1 MCQWIR
7 VCFLAGC
14 IRDKSA
20 LPSLHDCAL
29 VFQSKTRVEGLGT
42 LDTPQ
47 RDLPFKQGFTIIICI
62 LFLHRALT
70 YPNLIAVLVLFVG
83 KGSCDSSKCF
93 KTQKA
98 LINITAFYFW
108 LG

>member
-1 MCQWIR
+1 MAIKR
-7 VCFLAGC
+7 
-14 IRDKSA
+14 
-20 LPSLHDCAL
+20 
-29 VFQSKTRVEGLGT
+29 
-42 LDTPQ
+42 
-47 RDLPFKQGFTIIICI
+47 GFTIIIRI

-98 LINITAFYFW
+98 LMNIAAFYLWYRFVDS
-108 LG
+108 LEGVDPRKNGKGGGGVRPSS